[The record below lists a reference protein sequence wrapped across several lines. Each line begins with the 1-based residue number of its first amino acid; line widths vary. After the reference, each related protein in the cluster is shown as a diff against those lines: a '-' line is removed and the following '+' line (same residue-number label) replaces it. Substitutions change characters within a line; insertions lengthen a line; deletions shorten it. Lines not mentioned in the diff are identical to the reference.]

1 MGVICPSSVALRAM
15 SFALVL
21 GGGGTVGVSWSIGV
35 LHALSDSLGI
45 DPAGARVKVG
55 TSAGSVVAAMLRPR
69 IGLDKQVEYERSAG
83 AGRDDGWTTS
93 FDIGL
98 LAEIFQLWTSSPK
111 MTPEIARQIGERALR
126 ASQKTSDDWV
136 ALLRERLGDID
147 WPAGDLRMTTVSCET
162 GRRRVWKAGDGVDV
176 VRVVSA
182 SSAVPGLIPPIEVA
196 GDPFMDGGVWSLLNS
211 DLITGTGVDDVL
223 ILAPQAGAGV
233 LAPGALAHLEREA
246 EALKGDGFRVH
257 ALVPGA
263 AYEPIGANAMDAAM
277 RGPAV
282 ELGLRE
288 GADWAKLLNNEGF
301 AAYY

>member
-1 MGVICPSSVALRAM
+1 M

-45 DPAGARVKVG
+45 DPADAHVKIG
-55 TSAGSVVAAMLRPR
+55 TSAGSVVAAMMRPR
-69 IGLDKQVEYERSAG
+69 IGLGHQVDYERTAG
-83 AGRDDGWTTS
+83 AGREDGWATS

-98 LAEIFQLWTSSPK
+98 LAEIFQLWTSSPT
-111 MTPEIARQIGERALR
+111 MTPEQARQIGERALR

-136 ALLRERLGDID
+136 SVLRERLGDID
-147 WPAGDLRMTTVSCET
+147 WPPGDVRMATVSCET
-162 GRRRVWKAGDGVDV
+162 GERRVWKAGDGVDV

-182 SSAVPGLIPPIEVA
+182 SSAVPGLIPPVEVA
-196 GDPFMDGGVWSLLNS
+196 GEPYMDGGVWSLLNS
-211 DLITGTGVDDVL
+211 DLVHGTGVDDVL
-223 ILAPQAGAGV
+223 ILAPQAGTGV
-233 LAPGALAHLEREA
+233 LAPGARAHLEREA
-246 EALKGDGFRVH
+246 DGLKGDGFRVH
-257 ALVPGA
+257 ALVPGK

-288 GADWAKLLNNEGF
+288 GADWAKLLKEEGF
-301 AAYY
+301 AAQ